1 VAITKIVFL
10 SDAGESC
17 PCEKSLLYN
26 RGGSCSSKDNGRNL
40 EMTKTRIEKKYIYLG
55 KRSIYGIY
63 YRANNTIYYNLDFEE
78 KTKIIVLK

>member
-1 VAITKIVFL
+1 MKMVFV
-10 SDAGESC
+10 SQGET
-17 PCEKSLLYN
+17 
-26 RGGSCSSKDNGRNL
+26 CSSKDNGRNL

-63 YRANNTIYYNLDFEE
+63 YRANNTVYYNLDFEE